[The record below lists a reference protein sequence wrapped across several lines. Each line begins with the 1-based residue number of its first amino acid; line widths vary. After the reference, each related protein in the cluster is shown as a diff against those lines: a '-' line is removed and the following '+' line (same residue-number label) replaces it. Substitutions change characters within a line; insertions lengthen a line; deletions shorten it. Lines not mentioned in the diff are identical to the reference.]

1 MVAVNKITIENEIP
15 GNPQNEWDL
24 QNFGD
29 ENIVGFATDISVD
42 RGGTI
47 SFKIQTDSTDYR
59 IDIYRLGYYAGDG
72 ARLVHTIQ
80 RQIASP
86 QIQPSPSVN
95 TTLGLVD
102 CGAWQVSASW
112 AVPSAAVSG
121 VYIAKLVRQDATAGA
136 NHIPFVVRD
145 DGATSD
151 LIFQTSDTTWQ
162 AYNSWGDYSLYG
174 GATAVNRAV
183 KVSYNRPYNT
193 RAGAM
198 QAGPWDWIFGVE
210 HAMIRWLERNGYDVS
225 YTTGVDVDRRGGEL
239 LTRKIYLSVGHDEY
253 WSAAQR
259 ANVEAARAAGV
270 NLAFFSGNECYWKVR
285 WENSTDPSATPYRT
299 LVCYKESRE
308 NAKTDPTSTWTGTW
322 RDPRFSPPSDG
333 GRPENGLT
341 GTIFQVDSYRLDA
354 IQVPYERSRFR
365 FWRNTSLASLTSG
378 QTGSLVTNY
387 LGYEWD
393 EDVDNGFR
401 PAGLIDLSLTSL
413 TVSTYLRDYGSTLGA
428 ALATHSLTLYRG
440 SGGGLVFG
448 AGTVY
453 LPWGLDSEH
462 DAEATPVDPD
472 VQQATVN
479 LFADMGVQPATLQ
492 SGLIAATASADLTPP
507 VSTIT
512 FPAPGASFVE
522 GERVTIT
529 GTATDVGGV
538 VAGVEVSTDGGA
550 TWRKATGL
558 ASWSFVWIA
567 QSTGSHVIRSRAVD
581 DSVNLESP
589 KPGVSVTVTAATTKS
604 LWGYGDQPT
613 TVFTQDV
620 NAVELGLRFMSSQDG
635 AVTGVR
641 FYKGEKNVGPHTAS
655 LWTATGSSLAT
666 AAFSGETFSGWQTA
680 TFGTPVSIT
689 AGVVYVASYHT
700 NGFYSSDENYFT
712 SARVRAPLTALADSD
727 GGNGVYHYGTSSV
740 FPDTPAA
747 GTNYW
752 VDVIFTPSPPPPP
765 PAGQTL
771 FAVSDAPAAI
781 TVSDASAVELG
792 VRFQAGV
799 AGSIAAIRFY
809 KGPNNV
815 GAHEGR
821 LWTIGGGLLA
831 TASFS
836 GETAS
841 GWQTANFTT
850 PVTIAANTP
859 YIASYHSNGFYS
871 VTENGF
877 ATAKVSGDLT
887 APADAAGAPNGV
899 YAYGPSGSF
908 PSSTFNK
915 SNYFV
920 DVVFNAGSTPP
931 PSGQSLFTAA
941 DAPATLT
948 VSDAQSVELGVKFQ
962 SSAAGTITGV
972 RFYKGPQNVGA
983 HEAHLWSAAGVLLAT
998 ATFVNETTTGW
1009 QEILFATPV
1018 TITAGAT
1025 YVASYHTSGFYSVD
1039 ANYFASAHVSGALTA
1054 PSSSASGGNGV
1065 YLYGAAA
1072 AFPNQ
1077 SFNASNYW
1085 VDVIFEASTS

>member
-1 MVAVNKITIENEIP
+1 MTVNKITIENQIS
-15 GNPQNEWDL
+15 GNPQGEWDL
-24 QNFGD
+24 QNFGGD
-29 ENIVGFATDISVD
+29 ENIVGFAADISVN

-47 SFKIQTDSTDYR
+47 GFKIRTDSTDYR

-80 RQIASP
+80 RQISAP

-95 TTLGLVD
+95 TTTGLVD

-112 AVPSAAVSG
+112 AVPAAAVSG
-121 VYIAKLVRQDATAGA
+121 VYIAKLVRQDATPGA
-136 NHIPFVVRD
+136 NHIPFIVRD

-162 AYNSWGDYSLYG
+162 AYNSWGGYSLYG

-270 NLAFFSGNECYWKVR
+270 NLAFFSGNECYWKIR
-285 WENSTDPSATPYRT
+285 WENSTDPSGTAYRT

-308 NAKTDPTSTWTGTW
+308 NAKTDPSPVWTGTW

-333 GRPENGLT
+333 GRPENALT

-354 IQVPYERSRFR
+354 IQIPYERSRFR
-365 FWRNTSLASLTSG
+365 FWRNTSVASLSPG
-378 QTGSLVTNY
+378 QTASLVTNY

-413 TVSTYLRDYGSTLGA
+413 PVSTYLRDYGSTLGTTV
-428 ALATHSLTLYRG
+428 ATHSLTLYRG
-440 SGGGLVFG
+440 SGGGLIFG

-453 LPWGLDSEH
+453 LPWGLDSNH
-462 DAEATPVDPD
+462 DAEATPEDPR

-492 SGLIAATASADLTPP
+492 AGLVAVTASTDVTPP
-507 VSTIT
+507 VSVIT
-512 FPAPGASFVE
+512 FPAAGASFPE

-529 GTATDVGGV
+529 GTATDAGGV
-538 VAGVEVSTDGGA
+538 VAGVEVSTDNGA

-567 QSTGSHVIRSRAVD
+567 QLTGTRVIRSRAVD
-581 DSVNLESP
+581 DSVNLEAP
-589 KPGVSVTVTAATTKS
+589 AAGVSVTVTPATTKS
-604 LWGYGDQPT
+604 LWGYADKPT
-613 TVFTQDV
+613 AVFTQDV
-620 NAVELGLRFMSSQDG
+620 NGVELGVRFMSSQDG
-635 AVTGVR
+635 AVSGVR
-641 FYKGEKNVGPHTAS
+641 FYKGEKNDAPHTSS
-655 LWTATGSSLAT
+655 LWSAAGASLAT

-680 TFGTPVSIT
+680 TFATPVPIT

-700 NGFYSSDENYFT
+700 NGFYSADENYFT
-712 SARVRAPLTALADSD
+712 SARVRSPLTALSHAD
-727 GGNGVYHYGTSSV
+727 GGNGVFQYSASTTFPGTL
-740 FPDTPAA
+740 ANA
-747 GTNYW
+747 TNYW
-752 VDVIFTPSPPPPP
+752 VDVIFVPGPTPPP

-771 FAVSDAPAAI
+771 FAVSDTPATI
-781 TVSDASAVELG
+781 TVTDQSAVELG
-792 VRFQAGV
+792 VRFRAAV

-809 KGPNNV
+809 KGPSNV

-821 LWTIGGGLLA
+821 LWTAGGSLLA

-841 GWQTANFTT
+841 GWQTANFSS
-850 PVTIAANTP
+850 PVPIAANTA

-877 ATAKVSGDLT
+877 STANVRGDLT
-887 APADAAGAPNGV
+887 APADAAGAPNGL
-899 YAYGPSGSF
+899 YTYGPSGSF
-908 PSSTFNK
+908 PLSTFNK

-920 DVVFNAGSTPP
+920 DVVFNAGPGPAPGAET
-931 PSGQSLFTAA
+931 LFMDLDT
-941 DAPATLT
+941 PATLT
-948 VSDAQSVELGVKFQ
+948 VSDPQSVELGVKFQ
-962 SSAAGTITGV
+962 ASAAGVITGV
-972 RFYKGPQNVGA
+972 RFFKGPQNVGI
-983 HEAHLWSAAGVLLAT
+983 HQAHLWNAAGALLAS
-998 ATFVNETTTGW
+998 ATFANETATGW
-1009 QEILFATPV
+1009 QVVLFATPV
-1018 TITAGAT
+1018 AITAGAI
-1025 YVASYHTSGFYSVD
+1025 YVASYHTAGFYSITPD
-1039 ANYFASAHVSGALTA
+1039 YFAAAHVRGALTA
-1054 PSSSASGGNGV
+1054 PSSGASGGNGV
-1065 YLYGAAA
+1065 YLYSAAA

-1077 SFNASNYW
+1077 TFNASNYW
-1085 VDVIFEASTS
+1085 VDVLFEAATS